1 MGNKVKLGV
10 LSPYPEFSELVWKIC
25 REFDGVEIIVEEK
38 VSTDGVEVVREWQ
51 REGLVEAVVARN
63 PIARALA
70 GKVDLPVSEVEIA
83 ESDIITALHRA
94 RNRYGDP
101 VGFFSCGRG
110 PAKYDFELIRE
121 LLGFNFQVYYYRG
134 NEDLFKGVEAARR
147 DGMKS
152 VIAVGPRVVSVAR
165 ACGINALFVQSGYG
179 PVHQAVASAIS
190 MAGLRRDGRYS
201 AGRMESILFSIND
214 GVLALDQDGKAFFCN
229 PVAVKLL
236 GLRSGDVLGRN
247 ISLLPEKEALKKIYQ
262 DGERIS
268 GELVRLDTG
277 KELLVNRAKVNTA
290 GGECLVISFQV
301 ASTIRQMEVKIRQKL
316 HAQGLVARYRF
327 SDICGSSRLLQE
339 AIDQAIKYA
348 RSRSTIIIS
357 GESGTG
363 KELFAQSIHNECD
376 RRNGPFVALNCAAL
390 PETLLESELFGYED
404 GAFTGAKR
412 GGKPGLFEIA
422 HGGTIFLDEIAEL
435 GRQLQGRLL
444 RVIQQ
449 KEVMRVGGE
458 RVVPVEVRIITATNR
473 NLFEAV
479 QKGSFREDLYYR
491 LNVLPLKIPPLRSRP
506 EDIPELFR
514 YFLNN
519 RGNSVPCQVPD
530 CITEKMKSYS
540 WPGNVRELE
549 NFAERYCAI
558 GEEDFERFTSLKG
571 LISRLSAEDGAEGGS
586 KHQIM
591 VELGTF
597 DHIECQVIEQLANL
611 FPNSKGDLARTLG
624 ISRTTLWR
632 KLKASGC
639 QFN

>member
-1 MGNKVKLGV
+1 MEKKFKLGV
-10 LSPYPEFSELVWKIC
+10 LSPYPEFSELVLRIC
-25 REFDGVEIIVEEK
+25 REFDGVEITVEEK
-38 VSTDGVEVVREWQ
+38 VSTEGVEVVREWQ

-63 PIARALA
+63 PLARVLA
-70 GKVDLPVSEVEIA
+70 GRVDLPVSVVEIT
-83 ESDIITALHRA
+83 EFDIITALHRA
-94 RNRYGDP
+94 RTRYGDP
-101 VGFFSCGRG
+101 VGFFGCRRG
-110 PAKYDFELIRE
+110 PAEYDFELIRE
-121 LLGFNFQVYYYRG
+121 ILGFNFQVYLYRD
-134 NEDLFKGVEAARR
+134 NKDQIMEAFRR
-147 DGMKS
+147 DGIKS
-152 VIAVGPRVVSVAR
+152 VTADVPSAVSVAR
-165 ACGINALFVQSGYG
+165 ACGINADLVHSGYG
-179 PVHQAVASAIS
+179 PVRQAVASAIS
-190 MAGLRRDGRYS
+190 MAGLRRDGRHA
-201 AGRMESILFSIND
+201 AGRMESILYSIND
-214 GVLALDQDGKAFFCN
+214 GVLALDQDGKVFFCN
-229 PVAVKLL
+229 PVAEKLL
-236 GLRSGDVLGRN
+236 GLKPGDVPGRN
-247 ISLLPEKEALKKIYQ
+247 TGLLHGKEVLKRIYQ
-262 DGERIS
+262 DGERIR
-268 GELVRLDTG
+268 GELVRLETG
-277 KELLVNRAKVNTA
+277 KELMVNRVKVHAA

-301 ASTIRQMEVKIRQKL
+301 VSNIRQMEVKIRQKL
-316 HAQGLVARYRF
+316 HARGMVARYRF

-348 RSRSTIIIS
+348 RSRSTIIIT

-390 PETLLESELFGYED
+390 PETLLESELFGYEE

-412 GGKPGLFEIA
+412 GGKQGLFEIA
-422 HGGTIFLDEIAEL
+422 HGGTIFLDEITEL
-435 GRQLQGRLL
+435 GHQIQGRLL

-458 RVVPVEVRIITATNR
+458 RVVPVDVRIITATNR

-479 QKGSFREDLYYR
+479 QKGTFREDLYYR

-519 RGNSVPCQVPD
+519 RGNSVPRQAPEY
-530 CITEKMKSYS
+530 ITEKMKSYS

-558 GEEDFERFTSLKG
+558 GEEDFERFTTLKG
-571 LISRLSAEDGAEGGS
+571 LISRLMAEDGTEGGL

-597 DHIECQVIEQLANL
+597 DQIESQVIEQLANL
-611 FPNSKGDLARTLG
+611 FPNSKGDLARALG